1 MEKLEKESQSEKK
14 IKILN
19 NRLSSIPRYYKLSL
33 PSKGIINRTNFTAN
47 DWRNIMKVFIFTIN
61 GLIKDEQTNNLIVE
75 YFQKWN
81 EFYLLLRS
89 SGFTENCLNSLSQK
103 IYEWANIFSFLFK
116 SHSKSGL
123 QLPKLHSLLH
133 HIIPSIKKSSNKRN
147 PDIQMIKLIR
157 RRSILEKIKDTT
169 KNTQYNY
176 NTLIT
181 KPFYSFTMSNKPNF
195 NCKEYILA
203 MQQLDLCLNNFKNMY
218 NVDNIFDQLS
228 YSNTRIYIYNS
239 ANLSNGVKIHAAS
252 EFHQKPWFSDVEITM
267 DVDYQ
272 GNYEETYWGKVLC
285 LVKLLSLEFALI
297 QWYDYFENIPENSKF
312 GCPYLKL
319 ENHYD
324 LIPISSISNVVHI
337 IPDFNVDNGYFI
349 NKYIF

>member
-1 MEKLEKESQSEKK
+1 
-14 IKILN
+14 
-19 NRLSSIPRYYKLSL
+19 
-33 PSKGIINRTNFTAN
+33 
-47 DWRNIMKVFIFTIN
+47 
-61 GLIKDEQTNNLIVE
+61 
-75 YFQKWN
+75 
-81 EFYLLLRS
+81 
-89 SGFTENCLNSLSQK
+89 
-103 IYEWANIFSFLFK
+103 
-116 SHSKSGL
+116 
-123 QLPKLHSLLH
+123 
-133 HIIPSIKKSSNKRN
+133 
-147 PDIQMIKLIR
+147 
-157 RRSILEKIKDTT
+157 
-169 KNTQYNY
+169 
-176 NTLIT
+176 
-181 KPFYSFTMSNKPNF
+181 MSNNPNF

-272 GNYEETYWGKVLC
+272 ENYEKTYWGKVLC

-312 GCPYLKL
+312 GCLYLKL

-324 LIPISSISNVVHI
+324 LIPISFILNVVHI